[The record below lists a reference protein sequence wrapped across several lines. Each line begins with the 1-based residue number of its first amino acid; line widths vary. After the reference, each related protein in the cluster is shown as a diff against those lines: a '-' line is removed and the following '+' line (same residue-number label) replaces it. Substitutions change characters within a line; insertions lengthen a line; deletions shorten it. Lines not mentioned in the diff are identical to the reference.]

1 MFEPHRH
8 APACVYALADCLDA
22 ILATCEDMRST
33 TSRPNPISA
42 SHLDRAVLAL
52 VLQARRSIRELD
64 PLQAGLVHGCANF
77 LVATSGLPINRPS
90 SDPVLPEMSLPV
102 GDDHLIAEH
111 VRLGV
116 LAQLAGNL
124 LDLLEAHY
132 VLYDDEQLME
142 SEALI
147 SGIARVERH
156 SHAP

>member
-22 ILATCEDMRST
+22 ILATCEDMQST
-33 TSRPNPISA
+33 TSKPNPINA
-42 SHLDRAVLAL
+42 AHLDRTVLTL

-77 LVATSGLPINRPS
+77 LVATSRLAINRPA
-90 SDPVLPEMSLPV
+90 SDPDLPEKSLPV
-102 GDDHLIAEH
+102 GDDYLIAGH
-111 VRLGV
+111 AGLGV

-124 LDLLEAHY
+124 LDILEAHY
-132 VLYDDEQLME
+132 VLYDDEQHPE

-147 SGIARVERH
+147 TGIGRAERH
-156 SHAP
+156 SHGP

>member
-1 MFEPHRH
+1 M
-8 APACVYALADCLDA
+8 
-22 ILATCEDMRST
+22 
-33 TSRPNPISA
+33 
-42 SHLDRAVLAL
+42 
-52 VLQARRSIRELD
+52 LQARRSIRELD